1 MASLSNLSYSSVI
14 QRCLLFFPCWSSASR
29 LYYIV
34 RLFAWYWFG
43 KIIFSTSKMVSN
55 FLLSA
60 RRVLSANSC
69 VEFNKRN
76 VILHKSFSSHSSKAK
91 EALISRLLEAKDN
104 CGKSFDEIAAH
115 LGLTN
120 VYAAQLF
127 MNQAQLKPHLVLKL
141 KEIVPL
147 ISSTDLLL
155 MQKFPF
161 RSFDPQVG
169 LIKRLLV
176 NFDPHS

>member
-1 MASLSNLSYSSVI
+1 
-14 QRCLLFFPCWSSASR
+14 
-29 LYYIV
+29 
-34 RLFAWYWFG
+34 
-43 KIIFSTSKMVSN
+43 MVSN